1 MPRGTHR
8 PSNEFFARGR
18 AEDRSVLVPYSQ
30 PRVAK
35 VAYGPFEPPR
45 TRTCNNVATEQL
57 PCQNERVGLIAWMV
71 QTSLGTLLV
80 SICLHSIVR
89 KRVSSVGVALIMDHS
104 GMIHLLAKDVSESV
118 GPAFPLFSP
127 LIGTLGAFVTGSNT
141 NSNVIFAPL
150 QQQTAALIGTS
161 VLVLLG
167 AQTTG
172 GALGYAGASQGDRG
186 L

>member
-1 MPRGTHR
+1 
-8 PSNEFFARGR
+8 
-18 AEDRSVLVPYSQ
+18 
-30 PRVAK
+30 
-35 VAYGPFEPPR
+35 
-45 TRTCNNVATEQL
+45 
-57 PCQNERVGLIAWMV
+57 MV